1 MEAPVCILRV
11 STSNPSLPV
20 LSCSRQCQP
29 PFPPPPAQQHSPM
42 SSQAS
47 SAAGP
52 LLPGSLP
59 PLPAPSTAQPPV
71 PPGQQLTPDAF
82 AIVERAQQM
91 VEMLSEENHVLRQ
104 ELEGYYEKA
113 DKLQKVRG
121 DVGIGNSLS
130 APAFGFLKRLFMA
143 LSLQWEHTSDQSLT
157 TASQWWCPVSII
169 PCPGAHRLLCL

>member
-1 MEAPVCILRV
+1 
-11 STSNPSLPV
+11 
-20 LSCSRQCQP
+20 
-29 PFPPPPAQQHSPM
+29 
-42 SSQAS
+42 
-47 SAAGP
+47 
-52 LLPGSLP
+52 
-59 PLPAPSTAQPPV
+59 
-71 PPGQQLTPDAF
+71 
-82 AIVERAQQM
+82 M

-130 APAFGFLKRLFMA
+130 APAFGFLRRLFMA

-157 TASQWWCPVSII
+157 TASQWWCPVSVI